1 MFSVRDSV
9 EPEDNLG
16 GNDIFPQSPLPPLPE
31 ATPIT
36 FDLPSTISGPTLPS
50 STSIA
55 TQNRKTP
62 MNNKNNGH
70 KRPCQ
75 MGVDG
80 PIYSTEDV
88 WEFPADSPAASSLSR
103 SAKLRRREGMSD
115 IAELEKTP
123 TGRCSTRRH
132 SISTIERRSTTK
144 STHRNSSVDDGS
156 PIVPRKRRIR
166 NDDDDTDRFS
176 NSLARPKT
184 AIGVLSPTSSRMSHP
199 PTTEDL
205 DIISRIEA
213 SPKRFVVEIPIRPS
227 CKARAK
233 TPLQE
238 IVVENIPTSEV
249 NATTSPADPIKCQ
262 STTEDVNTKDAQIVA
277 L

>member
-1 MFSVRDSV
+1 MD
-9 EPEDNLG
+9 
-16 GNDIFPQSPLPPLPE
+16 
-31 ATPIT
+31 
-36 FDLPSTISGPTLPS
+36 
-50 STSIA
+50 
-55 TQNRKTP
+55 
-62 MNNKNNGH
+62 
-70 KRPCQ
+70 
-75 MGVDG
+75 VDG

-103 SAKLRRREGMSD
+103 NAKLRRREGMSD

-123 TGRCSTRRH
+123 TGRYSTRRH

-144 STHRNSSVDDGS
+144 STLRNSSVDDGS

-166 NDDDDTDRFS
+166 IDDDDTDRFS
-176 NSLARPKT
+176 NSLARPNT

-227 CKARAK
+227 RKARAK

-238 IVVENIPTSEV
+238 IVVENIPTPEP

-262 STTEDVNTKDAQIVA
+262 FTTQDVNRKDAEIVA
-277 L
+277 LDGVGSPDTLLPPVSQPFKAIAISPLRNKNVATILGKSPHRPIYRVGLSKRVNIEPLHGYLKKNL